1 MMVQRLDVPDYSGLQ
16 AHVDVVRPDPADS
29 DRWNDV
35 VDFLIGMWT
44 DRYAASVPDC
54 ELVRVLDSGS
64 YLFDCNA
71 ERLVAAWAVSR
82 GDPVGTRDKRR
93 MAGHPLGAGS
103 DYHRGHAIPHSMG
116 GPMDINLVP
125 QLAHVNV
132 GPFRT
137 LERKA
142 VALPGSLYFT
152 CWNYAHE
159 DRTGQYLSQKAIAV
173 EQGLLVA
180 GQPVEIELFVN

>member
-1 MMVQRLDVPDYSGLQ
+1 MPDYPGLQ
-16 AHVDVVRPDPADS
+16 ARVDAVGADRTDE

-35 VDFLIGMWT
+35 VDFLLDRWS

-54 ELVRVLDSGS
+54 ELVTVVDSGS

-71 ERLVAAWAVSR
+71 ERLIAAWAVGR
-82 GDPVGTRDKRR
+82 GRPVEKRDKRR

-125 QLAHVNV
+125 QLARVNV
-132 GPFRT
+132 GPFRK

-152 CWNYAHE
+152 CWLYAPEACAGHH
-159 DRTGQYLSQKAIAV
+159 LSQKAVAV
-173 EQGLLVA
+173 EQGLLTA
-180 GQPVEIELFVN
+180 GRPAEIKLFDN